1 MNQRKKIKI
10 KKGDEVIVI
19 TGKNKGKTGKILSV
33 IRSSGK
39 VIVSGINMYK
49 KHMKPDN
56 KQAGGISDKEMPI
69 QISNVA
75 YYDKEL
81 KKGIRLGYSFL
92 KDGTKIRVN
101 KKNNKEIS

>member
-1 MNQRKKIKI
+1 MNKGKKIKI
-10 KKGDEVIVI
+10 KNGDEVIVL
-19 TGKNKGKTGKILSV
+19 TGKNKGKIGKILTV
-33 IRSSGK
+33 IPASGK

-49 KHMKPDN
+49 KHMKPSN
-56 KQAGGISDKEMPI
+56 KQAGGITDKEMPI

-92 KDGTKIRVN
+92 KDGTKIRIN
-101 KKNNKEIS
+101 RKSNKEIQ